1 MMTGEDQ
8 SAVIAAL
15 DRLIEGVAPEVSRLA
30 KYGGTLYTLW
40 PEEKEGQFCGV
51 FPYKEYV
58 QLSLSDGAVLAD
70 PAQVLQGTG
79 KFRRHVNFASV
90 ESIDAVMISALLQE
104 AAARSRGR

>member
-1 MMTGEDQ
+1 V
-8 SAVIAAL
+8 SAAL

-40 PEEKEGQFCGV
+40 PEKEGQFCGV

-79 KFRRHVNFASV
+79 QFRRHVNFSSV